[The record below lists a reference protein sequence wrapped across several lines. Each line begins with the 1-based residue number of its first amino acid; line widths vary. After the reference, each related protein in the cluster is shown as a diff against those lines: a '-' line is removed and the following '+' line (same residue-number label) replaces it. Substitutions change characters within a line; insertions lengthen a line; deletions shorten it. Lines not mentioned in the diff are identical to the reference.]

1 MIQMFLNRI
10 RTERRQTISMVHD
23 VISSPSLQHMR
34 ISTSIMGTT
43 MTLIGKR
50 TTSENNEFNCKK
62 KTKNKKSPSRSACA
76 FYILFPFQPS
86 MLNQRLEKKTNSR
99 FCGRRKR

>member
-1 MIQMFLNRI
+1 MN
-10 RTERRQTISMVHD
+10 
-23 VISSPSLQHMR
+23 
-34 ISTSIMGTT
+34 
-43 MTLIGKR
+43 LIA
-50 TTSENNEFNCKK
+50 KK
-62 KTKNKKSPSRSACA
+62 KTKNIKKSPSRSARA